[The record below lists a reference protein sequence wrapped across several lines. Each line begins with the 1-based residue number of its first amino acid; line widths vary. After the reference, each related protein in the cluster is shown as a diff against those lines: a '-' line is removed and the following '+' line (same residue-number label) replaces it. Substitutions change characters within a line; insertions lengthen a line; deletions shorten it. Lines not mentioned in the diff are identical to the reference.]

1 MQLMLEQ
8 IEWLKS
14 QISYLIGT
22 VGTLDEFIKTDFAT
36 CSDNLATFE
45 KKICQIAQAASAE
58 EQVLFIDQVGELNKV
73 FQNELFG
80 EDCIDNVEVGCPVAG
95 SVLSEITILDQR
107 ITTIE
112 GNNNNASISDLQDQ
126 IDALTLIVTSIQ
138 ADIAALDTR
147 LTAAENGI
155 ISINTLI
162 TDIQTAIT
170 DLETRV
176 TDIESSLSAHSDMYH
191 IIKVCGDIAA
201 SGPIYEAILANNTHT
216 TFVGYTAT
224 PSSKGLHVLAEAGI
238 TGDLYL
244 RTTVNTRLCKFKVY
258 DLTTELKMCWN
269 NQNRR
274 ASENSIDTECDAAND
289 IANPTANCTCVQ

>member
-1 MQLMLEQ
+1 MSFKKIFILLLLWAFACGDEYNDSITITRPQVEQEPKTVIKTEAEQ

-155 ISINTLI
+155 ISINTF
-162 TDIQTAIT
+162 
-170 DLETRV
+170 
-176 TDIESSLSAHSDMYH
+176 
-191 IIKVCGDIAA
+191 G
-201 SGPIYEAILANNTHT
+201 IY
-216 TFVGYTAT
+216 
-224 PSSKGLHVLAEAGI
+224 
-238 TGDLYL
+238 
-244 RTTVNTRLCKFKVY
+244 
-258 DLTTELKMCWN
+258 
-269 NQNRR
+269 
-274 ASENSIDTECDAAND
+274 
-289 IANPTANCTCVQ
+289 